1 MNSRRRQ
8 ILARKLAHSITITCR
23 TGAQI
28 SLVAKSGGILAELGN
43 DVIFKEQRKYDN

>member
-1 MNSRRRQ
+1 VDELARRK
-8 ILARKLAHSITITCR
+8 ILSRKLAHPITITCR

-28 SLVAKSGGILAELGN
+28 SLVAKSGILAELGN